1 MVRLAPNGL
10 GESRSETADG
20 GEKPKAKLCPSVLA
34 RFLGFDDFF
43 LREYGGAEAM
53 PTAEQVSVAARTS
66 VNLFTSEDASRR
78 RHNSV
83 CVDVVSVCSGIGSQ
97 PRSQRATWVNP

>member
-1 MVRLAPNGL
+1 MRGAPGAEGTRIPRECGRAPRAAEGHAL
-10 GESRSETADG
+10 
-20 GEKPKAKLCPSVLA
+20 PVLA